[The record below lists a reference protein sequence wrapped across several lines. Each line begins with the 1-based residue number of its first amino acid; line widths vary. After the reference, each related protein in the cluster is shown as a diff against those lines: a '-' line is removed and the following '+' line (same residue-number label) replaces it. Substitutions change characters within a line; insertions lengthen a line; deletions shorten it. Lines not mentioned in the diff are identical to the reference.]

1 MQIAV
6 GATALVVG
14 QLVMAEQHDSQAT
27 QDKNHAPLADQL
39 SGGMRQ
45 IEIDVFADPDGGR
58 SAHPAIVRMLP
69 QQDCLRIRTLRQKQ
83 LLHCGLRRDARSVI
97 GKIGRRSVLMK
108 RKRSAAVRPLMVPG
122 ESLRSRNRYAW
133 SWDMLRAKPFG
144 RTMEVLRK
152 VFHHDVSPN

>member
-1 MQIAV
+1 MFLRTAMQIAV

-58 SAHPAIVRMLP
+58 FAHPAIVRNVAAAGLP
-69 QQDCLRIRTLRQKQ
+69 ADP
-83 LLHCGLRRDARSVI
+83 DS
-97 GKIGRRSVLMK
+97 
-108 RKRSAAVRPLMVPG
+108 SAKTAP
-122 ESLRSRNRYAW
+122 SLW
-133 SWDMLRAKPFG
+133 TP
-144 RTMEVLRK
+144 T
-152 VFHHDVSPN
+152 